1 MIRQQEPIVY
11 IGFILGVGHFISLDK
26 CLMTGIQHYSIIKN
40 NFWSRKWQP
49 LYYSCLENSMDR
61 GDWRATVHGVAKR
74 WTQLSKHTEYFYHPK
89 NPMLHIL
96 IHLFSLIPLNS
107 WYPLVFLL
115 FPWLFLFQN
124 LIKLEL

>member
-1 MIRQQEPIVY
+1 MATTLLFLPGKFHGQRR
-11 IGFILGVGHFISLDK
+11 LAGHSP
-26 CLMTGIQHYSIIKN
+26 
-40 NFWSRKWQP
+40 W
-49 LYYSCLENSMDR
+49 
-61 GDWRATVHGVAKR
+61 VAKR